1 MRRAGS
7 GPALES
13 INRHSLLRSGLD
25 FRGSGKEV
33 RGGGLGMAV
42 AGLVAPVMGTQV
54 WLHYFYL
61 TRMFLLLFGGGGGC
75 CVACRILVP

>member
-1 MRRAGS
+1 M
-7 GPALES
+7 
-13 INRHSLLRSGLD
+13 
-25 FRGSGKEV
+25 
-33 RGGGLGMAV
+33 RGGGLGLAV

-75 CVACRILVP
+75 WKEACDVVHGASLAYPHALALRGWASRVPL